1 MASDIPKKRSQA
13 AASQKQQQKVS
24 EKIFP
29 FTRENYVLMII
40 GLIVVAI
47 GYLLMIGG
55 RSPNPNEFH
64 PEEVYSWR
72 RITLAPIVI
81 MIGFALEIYAIM
93 KRPKGEVNSGIQN
106 TKNK

>member
-1 MASDIPKKRSQA
+1 MASNTPPKRSQA
-13 AASQKQQQKVS
+13 AASQKQQQKAS

-29 FTRENYVLMII
+29 FIRENYVLMII

-55 RSPNPNEFH
+55 GSSDPNQFH
-64 PEEVYSWR
+64 PDEVYSWR

-93 KRPKGEVNSGIQN
+93 KRPKREVS
-106 TKNK
+106 K